1 MTKSGGPGGNRL
13 RALREFYGRSQL
25 DVELDGNLGVGYLQ
39 RVESGKV
46 KQPERDTLDRILT
59 ALNATYMERRDILEL
74 FGYVVDAPIPD
85 EREIQW
91 AIAACQTELDG
102 AVFPVYVLDC
112 AHRLLAWNALVPQ
125 IFRIDRLLHP
135 IANAERLSML
145 NIIFD
150 PAYGVTES
158 IVNREA
164 FFPAQ
169 IRALRSEMQWF
180 RDEDWYKRLI
190 GDMLKI
196 PEFEKYWTADTL
208 DSPRL
213 AARPLTPLSLKL
225 PTGDILQFRLIA
237 EPFVQDRRFR
247 VIYCLPADTATIQQ
261 CVNWLEDSGRSHSS
275 HNPY

>member
-1 MTKSGGPGGNRL
+1 
-13 RALREFYGRSQL
+13 
-25 DVELDGNLGVGYLQ
+25 
-39 RVESGKV
+39 
-46 KQPERDTLDRILT
+46 
-59 ALNATYMERRDILEL
+59 
-74 FGYVVDAPIPD
+74 
-85 EREIQW
+85 
-91 AIAACQTELDG
+91 
-102 AVFPVYVLDC
+102 VYVLDC

-150 PAYGVTES
+150 HAYGVTES

-208 DSPRL
+208 VSPRL

-261 CVNWLEDSGRSHSS
+261 CVNWLEDSGH
-275 HNPY
+275 